1 MKAPSFGYVK
11 ARELGQVFDLLEQHG
26 DDAKILAGGQ
36 SLIPSLNLR
45 LSRPAVL
52 IDINAIPDLQGIRET
67 ADSVVVG
74 ALTTHVTLETS
85 PVIARHVPLVATAMP
100 QIAHPAIRNRGT
112 IGGSL
117 AFADPAAELPACS
130 LALDA
135 TLILR
140 NRNAERR
147 VKAAGFFHGLFE
159 TDLQPGEVLA
169 AIEFPKATADHRFA
183 FSELA
188 RRHGDYAMVGLAAV
202 AQQSAGR
209 LQNLRLAYFGVA
221 DRPVSATAAAAC
233 LVREGQP
240 GLETACAALA
250 DDLSPSGDLNAQP
263 QTKLHLAAVLLR
275 RAMPSLFASA

>member
-1 MKAPSFGYVK
+1 VKAPSFGYVK
-11 ARELGQVFDLLEQHG
+11 ARELVQVFDLLDEYG

-52 IDINAIPDLQGIRET
+52 IDINAIPDLHGIRET
-67 ADSVVVG
+67 GDTVLVG
-74 ALTTHVTLETS
+74 ALTTHVTLEKS
-85 PVIARHVPLVATAMP
+85 PVIALHVPLVATAMP

-130 LALDA
+130 LALNA
-135 TLILR
+135 TFILR
-140 NRNAERR
+140 NRNKERR
-147 VKAAGFFHGLFE
+147 VKASDFFHGLFE
-159 TDLQPGEVLA
+159 TDLKPGEILA
-169 AIEFPKATADHRFA
+169 AIEFPKATAEHRFA

-202 AQQSAGR
+202 ARHGNGR
-209 LQNLRLAYFGVA
+209 AQNLTLAYFGVG
-221 DRPVSATAAAAC
+221 DRPVAAKNAATC
-233 LVREGQP
+233 LLDGPQA
-240 GLETACAALA
+240 LEAACAALA
-250 DDLSPSGDLNAQP
+250 KDLSPSGDLNARP

>member
-11 ARELGQVFDLLEQHG
+11 ARELGQVFDLLDRHG

-52 IDINAIPDLQGIRET
+52 IDINAIADLQGIRET
-67 ADSVVVG
+67 ADSVIVG
-74 ALTTHVTLETS
+74 ALTTHVILEKS
-85 PVIARHVPLVATAMP
+85 PVIARHVPLVAKAMP

-135 TLILR
+135 TFILR
-140 NRNAERR
+140 TRSEERR
-147 VKAAGFFHGLFE
+147 VQASGFFHGLFE
-159 TDLQPGEVLA
+159 TDLRPSEILA
-169 AIEFPKATADHRFA
+169 AIEFPKATANHRFA

-188 RRHGDYAMVGLAAV
+188 RRHGDYAMIGLAAA
-202 AQQSAGR
+202 AQKPGT
-209 LQNLRLAYFGVA
+209 LRLAYFGVA
-221 DRPVSATAAAAC
+221 DRPVAADRAAAC
-233 LVREGQP
+233 LIRDGAAGIEA
-240 GLETACAALA
+240 ACASLA
-250 DDLSPSGDLNAQP
+250 DDLEPSGDLNAGP

>member
-1 MKAPSFGYVK
+1 VKAPSFGYVK
-11 ARELGQVFDLLEQHG
+11 ARELGQVFDLLDRHG

-52 IDINAIPDLQGIRET
+52 IDINAIADLQGIRET
-67 ADSVVVG
+67 ADSVIVG
-74 ALTTHVTLETS
+74 ALTTHVILEKS
-85 PVIARHVPLVATAMP
+85 PVIARHVPLVAKAMP

-135 TLILR
+135 TFILR
-140 NRNAERR
+140 TRSEERR
-147 VKAAGFFHGLFE
+147 VQASGFFHGLFE
-159 TDLQPGEVLA
+159 TDLRPSEILA
-169 AIEFPKATADHRFA
+169 AIEFPKATANHRFA

-188 RRHGDYAMVGLAAV
+188 RRHGDYAMIGLAAA
-202 AQQSAGR
+202 AQKPGA
-209 LQNLRLAYFGVA
+209 LRLAYFGVA
-221 DRPVSATAAAAC
+221 DRPVAADRAAAC
-233 LVREGQP
+233 LIRDGAAGIEA
-240 GLETACAALA
+240 ACASLA
-250 DDLSPSGDLNAQP
+250 DDLEPSGDLNAGP